1 MATSRQR
8 VITYTIVFVNS
19 IAIPVTIWWVQVRA
33 DVRATRLGV
42 AQQRSA
48 TVSSLSFQVLTV
60 AVSLFSS
67 VHSFIHP
74 FIHSSIRPFVCS
86 FVRSFV
92 RSFII
97 IHSCNKNLHLS
108 PWLQT
113 INNNS
118 LRATANLFLDMFYC
132 SCFLLTSANTSSW
145 HQSLFWNWISVW
157 WYL

>member
-1 MATSRQR
+1 MAISRQR

-42 AQQRSA
+42 AQQCSA

-97 IHSCNKNLHLS
+97 ISSCNKNLHLS